1 MPVYIRDAGIWKDVS
16 GGGGGAGGTF
26 EAGTRLLFI
35 QANAP
40 TGWAKES
47 NVAFNNAALRIVT
60 GSGGGVVDGSAF
72 TAVFASRAVPLPQH
86 SHSGT
91 TNNQSA
97 NHTHTGSTGGH
108 SVDHSHTVTLPNAS
122 GTSGSSGRFYANNPS
137 GTTSWTTSGTS
148 ANHSHSFTTDGV
160 SSDHNHTFGTSSEGT
175 AGATMN
181 FAVRYVDAII
191 CTKQ

>member
-16 GGGGGAGGTF
+16 GGGGAGGTF
-26 EAGTRLLFI
+26 EAGTRILFI

-40 TGWAKES
+40 TGWVKES

-91 TNNQSA
+91 TLSQNA
-97 NHTHTGSTGGH
+97 NHAHGIPDSGNHYHGPSAEGGFDNDGNGQPLRAMYEDGSPYQGIVWDLGGG
-108 SVDHSHTVTLPNAS
+108 N
-122 GTSGSSGRFYANNPS
+122 
-137 GTTSWTTSGTS
+137 
-148 ANHSHSFTTDGV
+148 
-160 SSDHNHTFGTSSEGT
+160 HNHGGTYGIYAGQDHQHQFSTSNEGT
-175 AGATMN
+175 AGASMN